1 MWIVF
6 IFNRYKSIYMHIFLS
21 GLLPFRY
28 SFLKFW
34 ENLCL
39 KIVLCIWSWLTFLIV
54 SGDIKYTIFMGFC
67 FWHFFCHWLWLV
79 EKKKLHDKIKILKGC
94 VAVVFCYFTLSNQDY
109 KWWWKSFFFGGY
121 LYRKVLLN
129 IFWKISCDFYVNI
142 FNLFLLFPIKYV
154 WCYSGMNFVSY

>member
-1 MWIVF
+1 MREF
-6 IFNRYKSIYMHIFLS
+6 MPKNSSLYLELTYIFNSVWGHKIYHFYGVLFLAFFLS
-21 GLLPFRY
+21 
-28 SFLKFW
+28 
-34 ENLCL
+34 
-39 KIVLCIWSWLTFLIV
+39 LIV
-54 SGDIKYTIFMGFC
+54 VG
-67 FWHFFCHWLWLV
+67 W
-79 EKKKLHDKIKILKGC
+79 KKKLHDKIKILKGC